1 MLVQDFQHLRQTII
15 CLILVLLTACA
26 TAPIPSTIIQTL
38 HDTSI
43 SRAPFANVL
52 IIGVAGDFE
61 SRALFERQIV
71 AHLADATGNASAYF
85 TVIGR
90 RPLFTRT
97 AMETPINS
105 RNFDAVLFVREKGQ
119 EREGFAPG
127 LPVASGFDLFNYDYP
142 ELNGGISI
150 EQAATIT
157 FVTEL
162 YSVAERKKIWS
173 IDSLSFDNTTATELV
188 NEQTAM
194 IAQEIIKDGLL
205 P

>member
-1 MLVQDFQHLRQTII
+1 MQDFQHLRQTII

-43 SRAPFANVL
+43 
-52 IIGVAGDFE
+52 

-142 ELNGGISI
+142 ELNDGISI

-162 YSVAERKKIWS
+162 YSVAERKKI
-173 IDSLSFDNTTATELV
+173 
-188 NEQTAM
+188 
-194 IAQEIIKDGLL
+194 
-205 P
+205 

>member
-71 AHLADATGNASAYF
+71 AHLADATGNAS
-85 TVIGR
+85 VIGR
-90 RPLFTRT
+90 RPLFMRT
-97 AMETPINS
+97 AMETAINS

-142 ELNGGISI
+142 ELNDSISI

-157 FVTEL
+157 LVTEL

-188 NEQTAM
+188 NEQAAM

>member
-1 MLVQDFQHLRQTII
+1 M
-15 CLILVLLTACA
+15 VLLTACV

-43 SRAPFANVL
+43 SRAPFAKVL
-52 IIGVAGDFE
+52 VISVAGDFE
-61 SRALFERQIV
+61 SRSLFERQVV
-71 AHLADATGNASAYF
+71 AHLAAAAGQASAFF

-90 RPLFTRT
+90 RPQFTRT
-97 AMETPINS
+97 AMETAINA
-105 RNFDAVLFVREKGQ
+105 RRFDSVLFVREKGQ
-119 EREGFAPG
+119 EREDFAPG
-127 LPVASGFDLFNYDYP
+127 RPVGAALDLFNYDYP
-142 ELNGGISI
+142 ELNGAASI

-173 IDSLSFDNTTATELV
+173 IDSLSFDNATATDLV
-188 NEQTAM
+188 NEQAAM